1 MGNGII
7 KQMTRRIDVSY
18 KTIIF
23 VTVFLLALWII
34 WHILDLLL
42 LLFVAVIFMSALSPV
57 VNFLTNLKI
66 PKALGIFFI
75 YILII
80 GVMGVGLTISFTPLV
95 EETTKLITILPSVL
109 ADFLKVGNVDPG
121 IIQQE
126 FTNLSRN
133 LLQVSKTLFDNL
145 LTVILLLV
153 LTFYLL
159 LERES
164 LEKRIATLFLDK
176 EERINKLLYEI
187 EGKLGAWLRGQLLL
201 SLIIGLLVYIGLL
214 LLQIPYALPLAILA
228 GVLEVVPVIGP
239 IISAIPG
246 ILLGLSISPF
256 LAGGVAA
263 MYFVVQQLENHL
275 VVPQVM
281 SKAVGLNPLVVILAI
296 AVGGRLLGI
305 GGALLAVP
313 IVVVVQ
319 VIIADFLREKKA

>member
-1 MGNGII
+1 
-7 KQMTRRIDVSY
+7 MTRRIDVSY

-23 VTVFLLALWII
+23 VTIFLLSLWIV

-42 LLFVAVIFMSALSPV
+42 LLFVAVIFMSALSPLV
-57 VNFLTNLKI
+57 TFLTNLKA
-66 PKALGIFFI
+66 PKALAIFLV

-80 GVMGVGLTISFTPLV
+80 VIVGAGLTVSFTPLI
-95 EETTKLITILPSVL
+95 EETTKLAMILPSVL

-121 IIQQE
+121 VIQQE
-126 FTNLSRN
+126 LTGLSKN
-133 LLQVSKTLFDNL
+133 LLTVTKTLFDNL
-145 LTVILLLV
+145 LTIILLLV

-159 LERES
+159 LEREN
-164 LEKRIATLFLDK
+164 LEKRAAALFLGK
-176 EERINKLLYEI
+176 EARVKKLLGEI
-187 EGKLGAWLRGQLLL
+187 EGKLGAWLRGQLVL
-201 SLIIGLLVYIGLL
+201 SFIIGLLVYIGLL
-214 LLQIPYALPLAILA
+214 ILQIPYALPLAILA

-263 MYFVVQQLENHL
+263 MYLVVQQLENHL
-275 VVPQVM
+275 IVPQVM

-313 IVVVVQ
+313 IVVVLQ
-319 VIIADFLREKKA
+319 IIISDILIERKV

>member
-1 MGNGII
+1 
-7 KQMTRRIDVSY
+7 MTRRIDVSY

-23 VTVFLLALWII
+23 ITLFLLSLWIL

-42 LLFVAVIFMSALSPV
+42 LLFVAVIFMSALAPL
-57 VNFLTNLKI
+57 VNLFTKLKAPTALAIFLV
-66 PKALGIFFI
+66 

-80 GVMGVGLTISFTPLV
+80 LVVGIGLTFSFTPLI
-95 EETTKLITILPSVL
+95 EETTKLALTLPAVL
-109 ADFLKVGNVDPG
+109 ADLLKFGNVDPG
-121 IIQQE
+121 VIQQE
-126 FTNLSRN
+126 LTNLSKN
-133 LLQVSKTLFDNL
+133 LFSITKTVFDNF
-145 LTVILLLV
+145 LTIILLLV

-159 LERES
+159 MEREN
-164 LEKRIATLFLDK
+164 LEKRIAGLFLGK
-176 EERINKLLYEI
+176 EERVNKLLDEI
-187 EGKLGAWLRGQLLL
+187 ERKLGAWLRGQLLL
-201 SLIIGLLVYIGLL
+201 SLIIGLLVYIGLVI
-214 LLQIPYALPLAILA
+214 LQIPYALPLAIVA

-246 ILLGLSISPF
+246 ILLGFSISPF

-275 VVPQVM
+275 IVPQVM

-313 IVVVVQ
+313 IVVVAQ
-319 VIIADFLREKKA
+319 VIFANIWYNHHVQENG